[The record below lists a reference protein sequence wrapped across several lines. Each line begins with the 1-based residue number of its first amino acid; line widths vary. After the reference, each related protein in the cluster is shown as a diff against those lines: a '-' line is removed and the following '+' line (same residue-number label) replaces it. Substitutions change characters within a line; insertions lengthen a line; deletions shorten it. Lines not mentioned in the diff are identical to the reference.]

1 MAGVSVRRAAAVAAP
16 SGGAEETARRGIHD
30 VLDDDVAE
38 VLQKT
43 FFAPEVPIDR
53 STGAEVRPG
62 PRRARP
68 QEKPEHYKVICISFY
83 TEDLEYLDGV
93 VKELKRR
100 GNTKANR
107 SAVLRAAMRQLDLAK
122 VPRGL

>member
-1 MAGVSVRRAAAVAAP
+1 MTADR
-16 SGGAEETARRGIHD
+16 AEETARRGIHD

-43 FFAPEVPIDR
+43 FFSPEVPIAR
-53 STGAEVRPG
+53 STAEGVRPG
-62 PRRARP
+62 PRKVRA
-68 QEKPEHYKVICISFY
+68 QEKPDHYKVICISFY
-83 TEDLEYLDGV
+83 TEDLEHLDGV
-93 VKELKRR
+93 VRELKRR

-107 SAVLRAAMRQLDLAK
+107 SAVLRAAMRQLDLSK

>member
-43 FFAPEVPIDR
+43 VVAPEAAIGR
-53 STGAEVRPG
+53 AAGAEVRVVM
-62 PRRARP
+62 RRARA
-68 QEKPEHYKVICISFY
+68 QEKP
-83 TEDLEYLDGV
+83 
-93 VKELKRR
+93 
-100 GNTKANR
+100 
-107 SAVLRAAMRQLDLAK
+107 
-122 VPRGL
+122 